1 MSGSDNP
8 YAGSYGSNAY
18 GGQMTGSA
26 SYGTAPAAH
35 QGGGSPDGAAAESGS
50 YISDTTTAGFAKDVL
65 EESRRQPVLVDFW
78 APWCG
83 PCKQLTPVLEKAVNE
98 AQGRVKLVKMN
109 IDDHPSIAGQLG
121 IQSIPAVIAFAD
133 GRPVDGF
140 MGAVPESQINQF
152 IDKVAGPAGADQAA
166 EIEAVLG
173 DAEGLLASGDV
184 EGAAQLYGAVLQA
197 DPENAR
203 AAAGVIQCLIAM
215 GDTARAAQMLSSLPE
230 AMSADPAVQAAAK
243 KLEQI
248 EEARKLGDP
257 VALERELSA
266 DPDNH
271 EARMKLAKILNVQG
285 EREQAADHLLT
296 IMRKDR
302 EFDEDGARRQLL
314 QFFEVWGPKDP
325 ATIAA
330 RRRLSSILFS

>member
-8 YAGSYGSNAY
+8 YGGSYGTSAY
-18 GGQMTGSA
+18 GNQLNASA
-26 SYGTAPAAH
+26 NFGAAPAADAAPDA
-35 QGGGSPDGAAAESGS
+35 GSAIG
-50 YISDTTTAGFAKDVL
+50 DTTTAGFAKDVL
-65 EESRRQPVLVDFW
+65 EESRSRPVLVDFW

-83 PCKQLTPVLEKAVNE
+83 PCKQLTPVLEKVVTE
-98 AQGRVKLVKMN
+98 AQGRVKLIKMN

-121 IQSIPAVIAFAD
+121 IQSIPAVIAFVD

-140 MGAVPESQINQF
+140 MGAVPESQVRQF
-152 IDKVAGPAGADQAA
+152 IDKVAGPAGADEAA
-166 EIEAVLG
+166 EIEAVLQE
-173 DAEGLLASGDV
+173 AEGLLAAADV
-184 EGAAQLYGAVLQA
+184 QGAAQLYGAVLQA
-197 DPENAR
+197 DPDNAK
-203 AAAGVIQCLIAM
+203 AAGGMMQCLIAL
-215 GDTARAAQMLSSLPE
+215 GEIERVNQMLASLPE
-230 AMSADPAVQAAAK
+230 DMREDPAIQAVVK
-243 KLEQI
+243 KLEHI
-248 EEARKLGDP
+248 EEARKFGDP
-257 VALERELSA
+257 VALERELAA

-285 EREQAADHLLT
+285 EREQAAEHLLT

-302 EFDEDGARRQLL
+302 TFDDDGARRELL